1 MLTCVQFLLSQK
13 SSKEFEV
20 LEYLAFLD
28 FNSKFLNLDFLGQIE
43 VALLWGFILPPPTP
57 LMANEVKMIQNNA
70 FLSTECRSQSLL
82 AGTPTDQLLFI
93 IPIREKRD

>member
-1 MLTCVQFLLSQK
+1 MNLGMLTCVQFLLSQR

-43 VALLWGFILPPPTP
+43 VALL
-57 LMANEVKMIQNNA
+57 
-70 FLSTECRSQSLL
+70 
-82 AGTPTDQLLFI
+82 
-93 IPIREKRD
+93 